1 MKNSF
6 LLSIVSVGFLF
17 GTAGLASAQQIE
29 KIHAPNAT
37 SPVVVRQLH
46 TTQKF
51 VPSSRDESTPIAP
64 ISKKEINN
72 SIKKSKSGSVLGG
85 EKKITATLPGVKIGH
100 TYYDF
105 QTNNSMPERLA
116 YYDDGS
122 NKFIQMFWMAA
133 LDSSKSAA
141 SATTLPVSG
150 FNNSRGAHYAFIDV
164 TNSDAPQNQYEWV
177 KMASEKNAG
186 APERRGWPS
195 IVQFKNGSVGTPSH
209 TPVDFFK
216 NNEYGDES
224 FTRTVVDNT
233 TSTWPRAA
241 VDGKEVVHI
250 IYNTNATT
258 NSDPSQNLMCYRRS
272 TDKGVTWEAEK
283 VFTNSAFDGNF
294 PRGGG
299 GDSYAIAARD
309 NNVVVIYGEYP
320 AQRALYRKSTDNG
333 VTWSAPL
340 IAFNAAHPGRDTT
353 VVSGDNVVL
362 ASETVIS
369 SGEQF
374 DVVLDASGNAHF
386 AFSLTQSFL
395 TSAGIKQ
402 VIDGKDSITNRSDTI
417 HYLDNSADYND
428 ANIGICYYKEG
439 DQFIYYIAR
448 PASLNWD
455 GNGVVVSRRAQSG
468 LSRYPQLGLDAD
480 DNVYMVFTSIK
491 NGDTKTVGLD
501 TTTTDPNTGRDGI
514 VDIEAEGL
522 MGHIYV
528 THRLSG
534 SNPNWS
540 APKDITPEGV
550 DCLFGTLCNNVI
562 DGKMYIGYSADG
574 TPGDRV
580 TSVELPTEQTEIYM
594 YPFPTADLNT
604 IPPVGV
610 EEEADANNGLA
621 LVAQP
626 NPTNGMTVLAFAVPQ
641 TGNARVTITNTLGM
655 NVANLYNGLLSAGTT
670 QSVSFDAQNLAS
682 GAYYATLEINGLR
695 VTKLITIVK

>member
-6 LLSIVSVGFLF
+6 LLSIVSVGFL
-17 GTAGLASAQQIE
+17 TAGLVTAQQIE
-29 KIHAPNAT
+29 KMPAPNVA

-64 ISKKEINN
+64 ISKKEISN
-72 SIKKSKSGSVLGG
+72 SIKKSKTGSILGG
-85 EKKITATLPGVKIGH
+85 EKKIAATLPGVKIGH
-100 TYYDF
+100 TFYDF

-116 YYDDGS
+116 YYTDGTD
-122 NKFIQMFWMAA
+122 KFIQMFWMAA

-150 FNNSRGAHYAFIDV
+150 FNNSRGAHYAFIDLKE
-164 TNSDAPQNQYEWV
+164 SQSIFDWA
-177 KMASEKNAG
+177 KMASEKTG
-186 APERRGWPS
+186 GSPERRGWPS
-195 IVQFKNGSVGTPSH
+195 IVQFKDGSVGTPSH

-216 NNEYGDES
+216 NSSFDEENFS
-224 FTRTVVDNT
+224 RSTVDQT

-241 VDGKEVVHI
+241 VDGQDVVHI
-250 IYNTNATT
+250 VYNTNASTGGT
-258 NSDPSQNLMCYRRS
+258 DPNANFLCYRRS
-272 TDKGVTWEAEK
+272 IDKGKTWEAEK
-283 VFTNSAFDGNF
+283 IFTNAAFDGNF

-299 GDSYAIAARD
+299 GDSYAITARD
-309 NNVVVIYGEYP
+309 NNVVVVYGEYP
-320 AQRALYRKSTDNG
+320 TQRVLYRKSTDNG

-340 IAFNAAHPGRDTT
+340 LAFNPAYTGRDTT
-353 VVSGDNVVL
+353 VVSGDNVML
-362 ASETVIS
+362 TSETVIS
-369 SGEQF
+369 GGEQF
-374 DVVLDASGNAHF
+374 DVVLDAAGNAHF

-417 HYLDNSADYND
+417 HYLDNSTDYNN

-448 PASLNWD
+448 PAAINWD
-455 GNGVVVSRRAQSG
+455 GNGVIVSRRAQSG
-468 LSRYPQLGLDAD
+468 ISRYPQLGLDD
-480 DNVYMVFTSIK
+480 EDNVYMVFTSIK

-534 SNPNWS
+534 INPNWS
-540 APKDITPEGV
+540 EPKDITPEGV
-550 DCLFGTLCNNVI
+550 DCLFGTLCNKVI

-594 YPFPTADLNT
+594 YPFPTANLNT
-604 IPPVGV
+604 IPPIGV
-610 EEEADANNGLA
+610 EEEAAANNGLA
-621 LVAQP
+621 LTAQP
-626 NPTNGMTVLAFAVPQ
+626 NPTNGMTVFAFAVPQ
-641 TGNARVTITNTLGM
+641 TGNAKVTITNALGM
-655 NVANLYNGLLSAGTT
+655 NVANLYNGLLTSGTT
-670 QSVSFDAQNLAS
+670 QSVSFDAQNLTS